1 MAIGL
6 SKFPMLHRILGRAR
20 LVVAYAAVGYITSQ
34 CLEILIKITMFW
46 VWYHYVLGTS
56 SLILDVA
63 LWWAK
68 TATGAIF
75 PWKWVK
81 AVTQPSTGI
90 RTQQPRRQWGR
101 RPVNIS
107 PLHHFMLQLRF
118 LLTKQ
123 TWLLYHSNSFVAS
136 NSFSHSFSSLFPSPH
151 NSLPFA
157 CSPSSPPCCTI
168 CMEKK
173 KNLRVASCQVWH
185 QLILI

>member
-1 MAIGL
+1 
-6 SKFPMLHRILGRAR
+6 
-20 LVVAYAAVGYITSQ
+20 
-34 CLEILIKITMFW
+34 MFW

-56 SLILDVA
+56 SLVLDAA

-90 RTQQPRRQWGR
+90 STQQPGRECGR

-107 PLHHFMLQLRF
+107 PLHQFMFQLRF

-123 TWLLYHSNSFVAS
+123 TWLLYHTNSFVAN
-136 NSFSHSFSSLFPSPH
+136 NSFSHSFSSLFSPIILYP
-151 NSLPFA
+151 LPA
-157 CSPSSPPCCTI
+157 VPPPHHVVLFVW
-168 CMEKK
+168 K
-173 KNLRVASCQVWH
+173 KNFESCFLPSVTSTHSYLVMSSKNLLSQNVCSFWSNKITNCS
-185 QLILI
+185 LFFLSLVFNALVYLLK